1 MTQYL
6 YVFVQLTESFELAF
20 WIVIEWLVPLHAC
33 RNMYFHPL
41 SCWFVYTIQKLAEA
55 RELTRGEVNE
65 PLDAAR
71 FWMQSGDFMYSKWWW
86 SGCLCWICFPGIV
99 VQDLTTGWKSL
110 ACAELWSLPGV
121 RQLPVRLPY
130 HAICT
135 YVNTS
140 PGKPLAAVF
149 GVSIWEDRPDGCPKH
164 LPKFHTG
171 RRLFWRE
178 VIP

>member
-1 MTQYL
+1 
-6 YVFVQLTESFELAF
+6 
-20 WIVIEWLVPLHAC
+20 
-33 RNMYFHPL
+33 
-41 SCWFVYTIQKLAEA
+41 
-55 RELTRGEVNE
+55 
-65 PLDAAR
+65 
-71 FWMQSGDFMYSKWWW
+71 MQSGDFMYSKWWW
-86 SGCLCWICFPGIV
+86 SGCLCWIRFPGIV

-130 HAICT
+130 HAIGT

-164 LPKFHTG
+164 LPSSTPGGGSFGG
-171 RRLFWRE
+171 RLSAKYRAWMFGDLAVPQSCFGLWYWNHQWQK
-178 VIP
+178 ITDYKDDD